1 MEGGVGERELLPVP
15 RVEAVEVSP
24 RFDFLRITLFER
36 SYVVLDHDELEQT
49 QLRFLLD
56 LQLELVLHLSH
67 DLLVGVVLVPLIQPW
82 VSEQLVDGDSLV
94 RILDQHLSEE
104 IGKIL
109 TIRIVDRKRELLLHG
124 IVASLLNRVVRVLV
138 HKGVLEVGET
148 VDADAQ
154 RPDVR
159 RSALDGELLFDDL
172 RGVEHEGALDILQ
185 RVLIELADHPE
196 VAHLGVV
203 ALVEQDVLRLDVS
216 VHQLVHENGLEA
228 LQKISRYFPELL
240 LGQLAPLLPKLEYA
254 LLLDPLDQL
263 PVLAVLHDDVEE
275 LLLVVADHL
284 FYGDDVFVVHALHG
298 FDLIPDL
305 VVHYGVALYLRSLLA
320 ELLLRW
326 LFPFHN
332 FDCEL
337 LVDAILLFLNHEHIP
352 VRAFS
357 ELVAEHVVVQQHV
370 SFHVLALDALHEHR
384 HSG

>member
-1 MEGGVGERELLPVP
+1 MEGSVGERELLSVP

-24 RFDFLRITLFER
+24 RFDFLRIALFER

-67 DLLVGVVLVPLIQPW
+67 DLLVSVVLVPLIQPW

-94 RILDQHLSEE
+94 RILYQHLSEE
-104 IGKIL
+104 VGKIL
-109 TIRIVDRKRELLLHG
+109 TIRIVERKRQLLLHG
-124 IVASLLNRVVRVLV
+124 VVAGLLNRVIRVLV
-138 HKGVLEVGET
+138 DEGVLEVGET

-154 RPDVR
+154 RPDVC
-159 RSALDGELLFDDL
+159 RSALDWELLFDDL
-172 RGVEHEGALDILQ
+172 RRVEHEGALDILQ
-185 RVLIELADHPE
+185 RVLVELADHPE

-216 VHQLVHENGLEA
+216 VHQLIHENGLQT

-240 LGQLAPLLPKLEYA
+240 LGQLAPLLSKLEYA

-284 FYGDDVFVVHALHG
+284 FYGDDVFVVDALHG

-305 VVHYGVALYLRSLLA
+305 VVHDGVALYL
-320 ELLLRW
+320 
-326 LFPFHN
+326 
-332 FDCEL
+332 
-337 LVDAILLFLNHEHIP
+337 
-352 VRAFS
+352 
-357 ELVAEHVVVQQHV
+357 
-370 SFHVLALDALHEHR
+370 
-384 HSG
+384 